1 MQEGRNGLLPLLP
14 LSALSNWVH
23 PGEGEALFHSSWL
36 FFQPMICIR
45 EKFKTYHS
53 LQTVETLPLGL
64 EGKSMMNKAAR
75 VENQVYGSY
84 STYFN

>member
-1 MQEGRNGLLPLLP
+1 
-14 LSALSNWVH
+14 
-23 PGEGEALFHSSWL
+23 
-36 FFQPMICIR
+36 MICIL

-53 LQTVETLPLGL
+53 LQTVEKLPLGL

-75 VENQVYGSY
+75 VENQVYGNY